1 MKDKNK
7 KLLKKIVNEYNKK
20 KQKKINN
27 LTDIFR
33 KIAYIEQLMLR
44 YVIEK
49 KVEFK
54 YFNRIY
60 FGILKTELDEYY
72 TYYRCGY
79 HNKIYLKDK
88 IENSDKV
95 YTLYYKMYDSE
106 KVCIDQ

>member
-7 KLLKKIVNEYNKK
+7 KLLKKIVIEYNKK

-33 KIAYIEQLMLR
+33 KISHIESLMFR
-44 YVIEK
+44 YVIDN

-54 YFNRIY
+54 YLNRIY
-60 FGILKTELDEYY
+60 FGILKNEEDEYY

-79 HNKIYLKDK
+79 YNKIYLKEK
-88 IENSDKV
+88 IENTEKV
-95 YTLYYKMYDSE
+95 YTLYYRMYDKE
-106 KVCIDQ
+106 KVCINK